1 MVGRERESG
10 EGGGK
15 FGEAGWEAGEMFM
28 RPTKGVLSWHR
39 MLETF
44 LCPMPSC
51 MTEFSTK
58 CNFVPC
64 NPEPLDPN
72 NPLVIRPT

>member
-15 FGEAGWEAGEMFM
+15 FGEAGWEAGEMFV
-28 RPTKGVLSWHR
+28 RRVLSWHR

-72 NPLVIRPT
+72 NPLVIEPT